1 MRTLRLGLGLGLAAL
16 MAFSGTAPQAADAA
30 GKDGP
35 DVKIVSYSKL
45 GDLIKKYRGKVVVVD
60 FWATW

>member
-1 MRTLRLGLGLGLAAL
+1 MRTLRSGLGFGLAAL
-16 MAFSGTAPQAADAA
+16 MAFSGPAPRPADAA

-45 GDLIKKYRGKVVVVD
+45 GDLVKKFRGKVVVVD

>member
-1 MRTLRLGLGLGLAAL
+1 MRTLRSGLGLGLAAM
-16 MAFSGTAPQAADAA
+16 MAFSGPAPQAADATA
-30 GKDGP
+30 KDGP